1 MNSPLEPAREGGA
14 LREETRYLGRVLGQ
28 VLRDQIGVEGYERIE
43 RIRQEAV
50 GFRRAGGSAAGAEA
64 QAVRERLEAQLNAL
78 TRDQTLDVVRAFS
91 YFLHLLNVA
100 EDRQINR
107 LAQERARQDAAPE
120 PGSFACALDTVRRGG
135 VGAPALEA
143 WLERAL
149 VVPVLTAH
157 PTEVQRQSILDC
169 ERGVAAAL
177 SQLEDGRLAGDK
189 RAAVEARLQARVLTL
204 WQTAMIRLSRLRVI
218 DEIENAL
225 SFYRLTFL
233 AEVPRLYQ
241 DLEAQLGYGAQ
252 GRPLPVLLRMGSWIG
267 GDRDGNPFVTA
278 EVLREAVTR
287 QARTA
292 FAHYLEEVHAL
303 GGELSMSLRLVE
315 PTPALLRL
323 AHAARDPSKHRQDE
337 PYRQALSGVYSRL
350 AATARVRC
358 GFVPPREPH
367 LAAEPYADEAAFAAD
382 LQVIGASLASHGAAS
397 LAAVRLRP
405 LERALRVFGFHLAA
419 LDLRQNAD
427 VHEKVV
433 AEILAAVGVAPDYLA
448 LDEPAR
454 VALLAAELATA
465 RPLVSPHLA
474 YGEQTRGELAILR
487 TAAELHALY
496 GPAALPHYII
506 SKAASVSDLLEVA
519 LLLKEVGLFTQ
530 ERGLALDIIPL
541 FETIA
546 DLDNARDVMRAAFA
560 LPAYRRWVAGRG
572 GLQEVM
578 LGYSDSNKD
587 GGYLTA
593 NWALHKAQRA
603 LIEVHREA
611 GVRLR
616 LFHGRGG
623 TVGRGGGPSYDAIRA
638 QPAGAVD
645 GAIRLT
651 EQGEIIG
658 SKYADADVG
667 RRNLETLV
675 AATLEASFPRPGTG
689 ESGGRFDAV
698 MDALSAAS
706 FDAYRSLVYDTPGF
720 SDYFRASTP
729 IAELAE
735 LNIGSRPA
743 SRTASRR
750 IEDLRAIPWVFSWS
764 LCRLMLPGWYGFG
777 TAVEAWCAGR
787 PDGLQQL
794 SAMYREWLFFR
805 TVTSNMEMV
814 LAKSDLAVASR
825 YAELVPDAALRAL
838 VFGRIRDEWQRTVRA
853 VQAITGQ
860 PALLADNPAL
870 ARSIRDRLPYLDP
883 LNHLQLELLRRHRAG
898 QTDERVKRG
907 IHLTINGIAAGLR
920 NSG

>member
-1 MNSPLEPAREGGA
+1 MDASPA

-28 VLRDQIGVEGYERIE
+28 VLRDQTGIEGYERIE

-50 GFRRAGGSAAGAEA
+50 GFRRAAGTEA
-64 QAVRERLEAQLNAL
+64 QAVRARLESQLNAL

-91 YFLHLLNVA
+91 YFLHLVNVA
-100 EDRQINR
+100 EDRQTNR
-107 LAQERARQDAAPE
+107 SALERERRGAAPE
-120 PGSFACALDTVRRGG
+120 PGSFAYALASVRAGG
-135 VGAPALEA
+135 TGEA
-143 WLERAL
+143 ELNAWFAHAL

-169 ERGVAAAL
+169 ERGIATAL
-177 SQLEDGRLAGDK
+177 SQLEDARLSTAGRS
-189 RAAVEARLQARVLTL
+189 RIEARLHARVLTL

-233 AEVPRLYQ
+233 AEIPRLYEEM
-241 DLEAQLGYGAQ
+241 EAHVGGTAA
-252 GRPLPVLLRMGSWIG
+252 GRPLPDLLRMGSWIG

-292 FAHYLEEVHAL
+292 FAHYLEEVHAM
-303 GGELSMSLRLVE
+303 GAELSMSLRLLE

-323 AHAARDPSKHRQDE
+323 AHAARDPSAHRQDE

-350 AATARVRC
+350 AATARART

-367 LAAEPYADEAAFAAD
+367 RQAEAYADEAAFAAD
-382 LQVIGASLASHGAAS
+382 LQVIADSLAGHGASR
-397 LAAVRLRP
+397 LAAVRLKP
-405 LERALRVFGFHLAA
+405 LQRALRVFGFHLAA

-427 VHEKVV
+427 VHEAVV
-433 AEILAAVGVAPDYLA
+433 AELLAAVGVHTTYLA

-454 VALLAAELATA
+454 VALLTRELGTP
-465 RPLVSPHLA
+465 RPLVSPHLE
-474 YGEQTRGELAILR
+474 YGEKTRNELAILR
-487 TAAELHALY
+487 TAAQIHALY
-496 GPAALPHYII
+496 GQAALPHYII

-519 LLLKEVGLFTQ
+519 LLLKEVGLFTPDK
-530 ERGLALDIIPL
+530 GCAMDIIPL

-546 DLDNARDVMRAAFA
+546 DLENARDVLRAAFA
-560 LPAYRRWVAGRG
+560 MPAYRGWVERRG
-572 GLQEVM
+572 NVQEVM

-587 GGYLTA
+587 GGYLSA

-603 LIEVHREA
+603 LVEVHREA

-623 TVGRGGGPSYDAIRA
+623 TVGRGGGPAYDAIRA
-638 QPAGAVD
+638 QPRGAVD

-675 AATLEASFPRPGTG
+675 AATLEASFQRPGSG
-689 ESGGRFDAV
+689 ESGGRFDEV
-698 MDALSAAS
+698 MESLSARS
-706 FDAYRSLVYDTPGF
+706 LGAYRALVYETPGF
-720 SDYFRASTP
+720 VDYFRASTP
-729 IAELAE
+729 IAELAA

-743 SRTASRR
+743 SRTASQR

-777 TAVEAWCAGR
+777 TAVEAWCAQR
-787 PDGLQQL
+787 PDGMDILRE
-794 SAMYREWLFFR
+794 MYREWLFFR
-805 TVTSNMEMV
+805 TVTANMEMV

-825 YAELVPDAALRAL
+825 YADLVPDAALRDA

-860 PALLADNPAL
+860 ESLLAENPLL

-883 LNHLQLELLRRHRAG
+883 LNHLQLELLRRHRGG
-898 QTDERVKRG
+898 QSDDRVQRG

>member
-1 MNSPLEPAREGGA
+1 MPGPENAREGGS
-14 LREETRYLGRVLGQ
+14 LREETRYLGRVLGR
-28 VLRDQIGVEGYERIE
+28 VLRDQTGVEGYERIE

-50 GFRRAGGSAAGAEA
+50 GFRRAKGPEA
-64 QAVRERLEAQLNAL
+64 PAVRDRLEAQLNAL
-78 TRDQTLDVVRAFS
+78 SREQTLDVVRAFS

-107 LAQERARQDAAPE
+107 LALERERDGAAPV
-120 PGSFACALDTVRRGG
+120 PGSFAYALAHVRANG
-135 VGAPALEA
+135 VGEAELDA

-149 VVPVLTAH
+149 VAPVLTAH

-169 ERGVAAAL
+169 ERGIANAL
-177 SQLEDGRLAGDK
+177 SQLDDARLGAAGRA
-189 RAAVEARLQARVLTL
+189 RVEARLHARVLTL

-225 SFYRLTFL
+225 SFYRLTFF
-233 AEVPRLYQ
+233 AEVPRLYEE
-241 DLEAQLGYGAQ
+241 LESLL
-252 GRPLPVLLRMGSWIG
+252 GRPAPSLLRMGSWIG

-278 EVLREAVTR
+278 EVLRAAVTR

-303 GGELSMSLRLVE
+303 GAELSMSVRLLE
-315 PTPALLRL
+315 PTPALLGL

-350 AATARVRC
+350 AATAHLRT

-367 LAAEPYADEAAFAAD
+367 RESAAYPDAAAFAAD
-382 LQVIGASLASHGAAS
+382 LRVIDESLASHGAAA
-397 LAAVRLRP
+397 LAAVRLKP
-405 LERALRVFGFHLAA
+405 LRRALDVFGFHLAA
-419 LDLRQNAD
+419 IDQRQNAD
-427 VHEKVV
+427 VHEAVV
-433 AEILAAVGVAPDYLA
+433 AELLAAVDVEPAYLA
-448 LDEPAR
+448 LDEAAR
-454 VALLAAELATA
+454 VALLARELATP
-465 RPLVSPHLA
+465 RPLVSAHLA
-474 YGEQTRGELAILR
+474 YSEKTQGELAILR
-487 TAAELHALY
+487 ATAEIHALY
-496 GPAALPHYII
+496 GAAALPHYII
-506 SKAASVSDLLEVA
+506 SKAASLSDLLEVA
-519 LLLKEVGLFTQ
+519 LLLKEVGLHTQ
-530 ERGLALDIIPL
+530 DRGPAMDLVPL

-546 DLDNARDVMRAAFA
+546 DLENACAVMGAAFA
-560 LPAYRRWVAGRG
+560 MPAYRGWLARRG
-572 GLQEVM
+572 NVQEVM

-587 GGYLTA
+587 GGYLSA
-593 NWALHKAQRA
+593 NWTLHKAQRA
-603 LIEVHREA
+603 LIETHRAA

-623 TVGRGGGPSYDAIRA
+623 TVGRGGGPAYDAIRA
-638 QPAGAVD
+638 QPKGAVD
-645 GAIRLT
+645 GALRLT
-651 EQGEIIG
+651 EQGETIG

-675 AATLEASFPRPGTG
+675 AATLEASFARTGSG
-689 ESGGRFDAV
+689 ESGGRYDAV
-698 MDALSAAS
+698 MNSLSARS
-706 FDAYRSLVYDTPGF
+706 FAAYRALVYDTPGF
-720 SDYFRASTP
+720 AEYFRAATP
-729 IAELAE
+729 IAELAA

-743 SRTASRR
+743 SRTDSQR

-777 TAVEAWCAGR
+777 TAVESWCAEHT
-787 PDGLQQL
+787 DGGPLL
-794 SAMYREWLFFR
+794 ATMYREWLFFR

-825 YAELVPDAALRAL
+825 YAELVPDAALRDG
-838 VFGRIRDEWQRTVRA
+838 VFGRIRDEWHRTVGA

-860 PALLADNPAL
+860 ASLLADNPSL

-883 LNHLQLELLRRHRAG
+883 LNHLQLELLRRHRGG
-898 QTDERVKRG
+898 QSDERVQRG

>member
-1 MNSPLEPAREGGA
+1 MESGS

-28 VLRDQIGVEGYERIE
+28 VLRDQTGIDGYERIE

-50 GFRRAGGSAAGAEA
+50 AFRRAERGEA
-64 QAVRERLEAQLNAL
+64 RATRERLEAQLNAL
-78 TRDQTLDVVRAFS
+78 SRDQTLDVVRAFS

-100 EDRQINR
+100 EDRQTNR
-107 LAQERARQDAAPE
+107 QALQREREGAAPG
-120 PGSFACALDTVRRGG
+120 PGSFAHALAQVRAGG
-135 VGAPALEA
+135 AGEA
-143 WLERAL
+143 ELDAWFARAL

-169 ERGVAAAL
+169 ERGIAAAL
-177 SQLEDGRLAGDK
+177 SQLEDERLPA
-189 RAAVEARLQARVLTL
+189 RRRERIEARLHARVLTL
-204 WQTAMIRLSRLRVI
+204 WQTAMLRLARLRVI

-233 AEVPRLYQ
+233 TEVPRLYEE
-241 DLEAQLGYGAQ
+241 LEEAAG
-252 GRPLPVLLRMGSWIG
+252 GRSLPALLRMGSWIG

-292 FAHYLEEVHAL
+292 FAYYLEEVNAL
-303 GGELSMSLRLVE
+303 GAELSMSLRLLE

-323 AHAARDPSKHRQDE
+323 AHSARDPSPHRQDE
-337 PYRQALSGVYSRL
+337 PYRQALSGMYSRL
-350 AATARVRC
+350 AATARERA

-367 LAAEPYADEAAFAAD
+367 RAAEPYAGEAAFAAD
-382 LQVIGASLASHGAAS
+382 LQVIAESLASHGAS
-397 LAAVRLRP
+397 KLAAVRLRP
-405 LERALRVFGFHLAA
+405 LQRALGVFGFHLAA
-419 LDLRQNAD
+419 IDLRQNAD
-427 VHEKVV
+427 VHEVVV
-433 AEILAAVGVAPDYLA
+433 ADLLAAVGVAPDYLA
-448 LDEPAR
+448 LQEPER
-454 VALLAAELATA
+454 VALLLRELATA

-474 YGEQTRGELAILR
+474 YAEKTQGELAILR
-487 TAAELHALY
+487 AAAEIHSLY

-519 LLLKEVGLFTQ
+519 LLLKEVGLFTL
-530 ERGLALDIIPL
+530 ERGLAMDIIPL

-546 DLDNARDVMRAAFA
+546 DLENARGVMSAAFA
-560 LPAYRRWVAGRG
+560 LPAYRKWVAGRG
-572 GLQEVM
+572 DVQEVM

-593 NWALHKAQRA
+593 NWALNKAQRA
-603 LIEVHREA
+603 LVDVHREA

-638 QPAGAVD
+638 QPRGAVD

-658 SKYADADVG
+658 SKYADRDVG

-675 AATLEASFPRPGTG
+675 AATLEASFAHGG
-689 ESGGRFDAV
+689 DDSDDGRFDAV
-698 MDALSAAS
+698 MDALSAHS
-706 FDAYRSLVYDTPGF
+706 FAAYRALVYDTPGF
-720 SDYFRASTP
+720 PEYFRASTP
-729 IAELAE
+729 VSELAE

-743 SRTASRR
+743 SRTASQR

-777 TAVEAWCAGR
+777 TAVEQWCAKQ
-787 PDGLQQL
+787 PDGMKTLG
-794 SAMYREWLFFR
+794 AMYRDSLFFR
-805 TVTSNMEMV
+805 TVVANMEMV

-825 YAELVPDAALRAL
+825 YAELVPDAALRDA
-838 VFGRIRDEWQRTVRA
+838 VFGRIRDEWQRTVKA
-853 VQAITGQ
+853 VEAITGRD
-860 PALLADNPAL
+860 ALLADNPAL

-883 LNHLQLELLRRHRAG
+883 LNHLQVELLHRHRSG
-898 QTDERVKRG
+898 KTDDRVKRG

>member
-1 MNSPLEPAREGGA
+1 MESGL

-28 VLRDQIGVEGYERIE
+28 VLRDQTGIDGYERIE

-50 GFRRAGGSAAGAEA
+50 AFSRAERGEA
-64 QAVRERLEAQLNAL
+64 RATRERLEAQLNAL
-78 TRDQTLDVVRAFS
+78 SRDQTLDVVRAFS
-91 YFLHLLNVA
+91 YFLHLVNVA
-100 EDRQINR
+100 EDRQTNR
-107 LAQERARQDAAPE
+107 LALQRERDNAAPE
-120 PGSFACALDTVRRGG
+120 PGSFTHALAQVRAGGAGEPALD
-135 VGAPALEA
+135 A
-143 WLERAL
+143 WLARAL

-169 ERGVAAAL
+169 ERGIAAAL
-177 SQLEDGRLAGDK
+177 SQLEDERLPA
-189 RAAVEARLQARVLTL
+189 RQRERIEARLHARVLTL
-204 WQTAMIRLSRLRVI
+204 WQTAMIRLARLRVI

-233 AEVPRLYQ
+233 GEIPRLY
-241 DLEAQLGYGAQ
+241 EEMETQLG

-292 FAHYLEEVHAL
+292 FAHYLEEVNAL
-303 GGELSMSLRLVE
+303 GAELSMSMRLLE
-315 PTPALLRL
+315 PTAALLRL
-323 AHAARDPSKHRQDE
+323 AHAARDPSPHRQDE
-337 PYRQALSGVYSRL
+337 PYRQALSGMYSRL
-350 AATARVRC
+350 AATAHKRA

-367 LAAEPYADEAAFAAD
+367 RDAEPYADEAEFAAD
-382 LQVIGASLASHGAAS
+382 LEIIAGSLASHGAAP

-405 LERALRVFGFHLAA
+405 LQRALRVFGFHLAA
-419 LDLRQNAD
+419 IDLRQNAD
-427 VHEKVV
+427 VHEAVV
-433 AEILAAVGVAPDYLA
+433 ADLLAAVGVEPDYLA
-448 LDEPAR
+448 LDEAAR
-454 VALLAAELATA
+454 VALLERELATP

-474 YGEQTRGELAILR
+474 YAEKTQSELAILR
-487 TAAELHALY
+487 TAAEMHALY

-519 LLLKEVGLFTQ
+519 LLLKEVGLFTL
-530 ERGLALDIIPL
+530 ERGLAMDIIPL

-546 DLDNARDVMRAAFA
+546 DLENARGVMRAAFA
-560 LPAYRRWVAGRG
+560 LPAYRKWVAGRG
-572 GLQEVM
+572 DVQEVM

-593 NWALHKAQRA
+593 NWALNKAQRA
-603 LIEVHREA
+603 LVEVHREA

-638 QPAGAVD
+638 QPRGAVD

-658 SKYADADVG
+658 SKYADRDVG

-675 AATLEASFPRPGTG
+675 AATLEASFADGG
-689 ESGGRFDAV
+689 DAEDGRFDAV
-698 MDALSAAS
+698 MDALSDRSYA
-706 FDAYRSLVYDTPGF
+706 AYRSLVYETPGF
-720 SDYFRASTP
+720 AEYFRASTP
-729 IAELAE
+729 VSELAE

-743 SRTASRR
+743 SRTASQR

-777 TAVEAWCAGR
+777 TAVEDWCAKNPGGMKILGEMHR
-787 PDGLQQL
+787 D
-794 SAMYREWLFFR
+794 SLFFR
-805 TVTSNMEMV
+805 TVISNMEMV

-825 YAELVPDAALRAL
+825 YAELVPDASLREA
-838 VFGRIRDEWQRTVRA
+838 VFGRIRGEWQRTVQA
-853 VQAITGQ
+853 VQAITGRD
-860 PALLADNPAL
+860 ALLADNPAL

-883 LNHLQLELLRRHRAG
+883 LNHLQVELLHRHRSG
-898 QTDERVKRG
+898 KTDDRVRRG

>member
-1 MNSPLEPAREGGA
+1 MDSPAEASSA

-28 VLRDQIGVEGYERIE
+28 VLRDQTGIEGYERIE

-50 GFRRAGGSAAGAEA
+50 GFRRAGSAEA
-64 QAVRERLEAQLNAL
+64 QAVRTRLETLLNAL
-78 TRDQTLDVVRAFS
+78 SRDQTLDVVRAFS

-100 EDRQINR
+100 EDRQTNR
-107 LAQERARQDAAPE
+107 AALERERKDAAPE
-120 PGSFACALDTVRRGG
+120 PGSFAYALSKARAS
-135 VGAPALEA
+135 GASEADLDA
-143 WLERAL
+143 WLARAM

-169 ERGVAAAL
+169 ERGIAAAL
-177 SQLEDGRLAGDK
+177 AQLEDDRLPA
-189 RAAVEARLQARVLTL
+189 RQRERIEARLHARVLTL
-204 WQTAMIRLSRLRVI
+204 WQTAMLRLARLRVI

-233 AEVPRLYQ
+233 SEVPRLYEEM
-241 DLEAQLGYGAQ
+241 EATLG
-252 GRPLPVLLRMGSWIG
+252 GRDLPVLLRMGSWIG
-267 GDRDGNPFVTA
+267 GDRDGNPFVNA

-292 FAHYLEEVHAL
+292 FAHYLVEVHAL
-303 GGELSMSLRLVE
+303 GAELSLSLRLLE
-315 PTPALLRL
+315 PTAALLRL
-323 AHAARDPSKHRQDE
+323 AHTARDPSQHRQDE
-337 PYRQALSGVYSRL
+337 PYRQALSGMYSRL
-350 AATARVRC
+350 AATAHART

-367 LAAEPYADEAAFAAD
+367 RAAEPYPDEAAFAAD
-382 LQVIGASLASHGAAS
+382 LQVIADSLASHGAAR
-397 LAAVRLRP
+397 LAAIRLHP
-405 LERALRVFGFHLAA
+405 LQRALRVFGFHLAA

-427 VHEKVV
+427 VHETVV
-433 AEILAAVGVAPDYLA
+433 AELLAAVGVEPDYLA

-454 VALLAAELATA
+454 VALLERELASP
-465 RPLVSPHLA
+465 RPLLSPHLA
-474 YGEQTRGELAILR
+474 YGERTQGELAILR
-487 TAAELHALY
+487 AAAELHALY

-519 LLLKEVGLFTQ
+519 LLLKEVGLFTL
-530 ERGLALDIIPL
+530 ERGLAMDIIPL

-546 DLDNARDVMRAAFA
+546 DLENARGVMRSAFA
-560 LPAYRRWVAGRG
+560 LPAYRKWVAGRG
-572 GLQEVM
+572 EVQEVM

-593 NWALHKAQRA
+593 NWALNKAQRA
-603 LIEVHREA
+603 LVEVHRDA

-638 QPAGAVD
+638 QPRGAVD

-658 SKYADADVG
+658 SKYADRDVG

-675 AATLEASFPRPGTG
+675 AATLEASFPGGG
-689 ESGGRFDAV
+689 EDSDDSRFDPV
-698 MDALSAAS
+698 MDALSERS
-706 FDAYRSLVYDTPGF
+706 FAAYRALVYETPGF
-720 SDYFRASTP
+720 ADYFRASTP
-729 IAELAE
+729 VSELAE

-743 SRTASRR
+743 SRTASQR

-777 TAVEAWCAGR
+777 TAVEDW
-787 PDGLQQL
+787 
-794 SAMYREWLFFR
+794 SAKNPGGMKTLREMFRDSLFFR
-805 TVTSNMEMV
+805 TVTANMEMV

-825 YAELVPDAALRAL
+825 YAELVPDAALRDA
-838 VFGRIRDEWQRTVRA
+838 VFGRIRAEWQRSVDA
-853 VQAITGQ
+853 VLSITGHES
-860 PALLADNPAL
+860 LLADNPAL

-883 LNHLQLELLRRHRAG
+883 LNHLQVELLHRHRG
-898 QTDERVKRG
+898 GKTDDRVRRG

>member
-1 MNSPLEPAREGGA
+1 MDVSPA

-28 VLRDQIGVEGYERIE
+28 VLRDQTGIEGYERIE
-43 RIRQEAV
+43 RIRQAAV
-50 GFRRAGGSAAGAEA
+50 GFRRAERTEA
-64 QAVRERLEAQLNAL
+64 QEVRARLEAQLNAL

-100 EDRQINR
+100 EDRQTNR
-107 LAQERARQDAAPE
+107 LALERERQGTAPE
-120 PGSFACALDTVRRGG
+120 PGSFPFALASVRAGG
-135 VGAPALEA
+135 VGEA
-143 WLERAL
+143 ELGEWLSRAMI
-149 VVPVLTAH
+149 VPVLTAH
-157 PTEVQRQSILDC
+157 PTEVQRQSIMDC
-169 ERGVAAAL
+169 ERGIAAAL
-177 SQLEDGRLAGDK
+177 SQLEDERPS
-189 RAAVEARLQARVLTL
+189 AARRTRIEARLRARVLTL

-225 SFYRLTFL
+225 TFYRLTFL
-233 AEVPRLYQ
+233 AEVPRLYEEM
-241 DLEAQLGYGAQ
+241 EAALG
-252 GRPLPVLLRMGSWIG
+252 GRSLPVLLRMGSWIG

-292 FAHYLEEVHAL
+292 FARYLEEVHVL
-303 GGELSMSLRLVE
+303 GGELSMSLRLVQ
-315 PTPALLRL
+315 PTAALLEL
-323 AHAARDPSKHRQDE
+323 ARAAQDPSPHRQDE
-337 PYRQALSGVYSRL
+337 PYRQALSGIYARL
-350 AATARVRC
+350 AATSSART

-367 LAAEPYADEAAFAAD
+367 RAAEPYPDETAFAAD
-382 LQVIGASLASHGAAS
+382 LQVIADSLATHGASA
-397 LAAVRLRP
+397 LAAVRLKP
-405 LERALRVFGFHLAA
+405 LQRALRVFGFHLAA
-419 LDLRQNAD
+419 IDLRQNAD
-427 VHEKVV
+427 VHEAVV
-433 AEILAAVGVAPDYLA
+433 AELLAAVGVIEGDMRGYLA
-448 LDEPAR
+448 LDEAAR
-454 VALLAAELATA
+454 VALLERELATP

-474 YGEQTRGELAILR
+474 YSEKTRSELEILR
-487 TAAELHALY
+487 TAAQFHALY
-496 GPAALPHYII
+496 GAAVLPHYII

-519 LLLKEVGLFTQ
+519 LLLKEVGLFTLDG
-530 ERGLALDIIPL
+530 GLAMDIVPL

-546 DLDNARDVMRAAFA
+546 DLQNAHSVMRAAFD
-560 LPAYRRWVAGRG
+560 LPTYRRWVAGRG
-572 GLQEVM
+572 DVQEVM

-593 NWALHKAQRA
+593 NWALHRA
-603 LIEVHREA
+603 ERVLVEVHRNA

-623 TVGRGGGPSYDAIRA
+623 TIGRGGGPAYDAIRA
-638 QPAGAVD
+638 QPRGAVE

-651 EQGEIIG
+651 EQGETIG

-675 AATLEASFPRPGTG
+675 AAALEASFQRPGSG

-698 MDALSAAS
+698 MDSLSERSYA
-706 FDAYRSLVYDTPGF
+706 AYRSLIYETPGF
-720 SDYFRASTP
+720 ADYFRASTP

-743 SRTASRR
+743 SRTASQR

-777 TAVEAWCAGR
+777 TAVEAWCAER
-787 PDGLQQL
+787 TDGMKILGE
-794 SAMYREWLFFR
+794 MYREWLFFR
-805 TVTSNMEMV
+805 TVISNMEMV

-825 YAELVPDAALRAL
+825 YADLVPDAALREA
-838 VFGRIRDEWQRTVRA
+838 VFGRIRDEWQRTVQA
-853 VQAITGQ
+853 VKSITGHES
-860 PALLADNPAL
+860 LLADNPVL

-883 LNHLQLELLRRHRAG
+883 LNHLQLELLRRHRGG
-898 QTDERVKRG
+898 QSDERVKRG

>member
-1 MNSPLEPAREGGA
+1 MKSDF

-28 VLRDQIGVEGYERIE
+28 VLRDQTGIEGYERIE

-50 GFRRAGGSAAGAEA
+50 GFRRAERTEA
-64 QAVRERLEAQLNAL
+64 KAVRARLEQQLNAL
-78 TRDQTLDVVRAFS
+78 SRDQTLDVVRAFS

-100 EDRQINR
+100 EDRQTNR
-107 LAQERARQDAAPE
+107 LALERARGDAAPA
-120 PGSFACALDTVRRGG
+120 PGGFAYALAHVRAAGAGG
-135 VGAPALEA
+135 AELDA
-143 WLERAL
+143 WFARAM

-169 ERGVAAAL
+169 ERGIAAAL
-177 SQLEDGRLAGDK
+177 SQLEDQRLS
-189 RAAVEARLQARVLTL
+189 ARQRERIEVRLHARVLTL
-204 WQTAMIRLSRLRVI
+204 WQTAMIRLARLRVI

-233 AEVPRLYQ
+233 AEIPRLYEEM
-241 DLEAQLGYGAQ
+241 EATLGLTAG
-252 GRPLPVLLRMGSWIG
+252 GKSLPVLLRMGSWIG

-303 GGELSMSLRLVE
+303 GAELSMSLRLVQ
-315 PTPALLRL
+315 PTAALLDL
-323 AHAARDPSKHRQDE
+323 ARAALDPSPHRRDE

-350 AATARVRC
+350 AATAAARS
-358 GFVPPREPH
+358 GYVPPREPH
-367 LAAEPYADEAAFAAD
+367 RAAEPYPNEAAFAAD
-382 LQVIGASLASHGAAS
+382 LQVIADSLASHGAS
-397 LAAVRLRP
+397 PLAAVRLKP
-405 LERALRVFGFHLAA
+405 LQRALRVFGFHLAA
-419 LDLRQNAD
+419 IDLRQNAD
-427 VHEKVV
+427 VHEAMV
-433 AEILAAVGVAPDYLA
+433 AELLAAVGVQASYLA

-454 VALLAAELATA
+454 VALLARELATP
-465 RPLVSPHLA
+465 RPLVSLHLA
-474 YGEQTRGELAILR
+474 YSERTRSELAILR
-487 TAAELHALY
+487 TAAEIHARY
-496 GPAALPHYII
+496 GAAALPHYII

-519 LLLKEVGLFTQ
+519 LLLKEVGLFTPDG
-530 ERGLALDIIPL
+530 GLAMDIIPL

-546 DLDNARDVMRAAFA
+546 DLENAHDVMRAAFDM
-560 LPAYRRWVAGRG
+560 PAYRGWVAGRG
-572 GLQEVM
+572 DVQEVM

-603 LIEVHREA
+603 LVEVHRKA

-623 TVGRGGGPSYDAIRA
+623 TVGRGGGPAYDAIRA
-638 QPAGAVD
+638 QPWGAVD

-651 EQGEIIG
+651 EQGETIG

-675 AATLEASFPRPGTG
+675 AAALEASFQRPGSG
-689 ESGGRFDAV
+689 ESGGRFDKV
-698 MDALSAAS
+698 MESLSARSYA
-706 FDAYRSLVYDTPGF
+706 AYRSLVYETPGF
-720 SDYFRASTP
+720 ADYFRGSTP

-743 SRTASRR
+743 SRTSSQR

-777 TAVEAWCAGR
+777 TAVEAWCAER
-787 PDGLQQL
+787 PDGMKMLGE
-794 SAMYREWLFFR
+794 MYREWLFFR
-805 TVTSNMEMV
+805 TVTANMEMV

-825 YAELVPDAALRAL
+825 YAELVPDTALREA

-860 PALLADNPAL
+860 ESLLADNPVL

-883 LNHLQLELLRRHRAG
+883 LNHLQVELLRRHRSG
-898 QTDERVKRG
+898 QTDDRVKRG